1 MCRFQKYSNIDYYQI
16 YMSKFSKVGTNMTER
31 ANFAWLDTKTKL
43 SLYLM
48 PIEQYSL
55 IEKIQDIRS
64 SFNIYEAG
72 LKKVLSATVD
82 CMLLQ
87 SNSCCAPKILRA

>member
-1 MCRFQKYSNIDYYQI
+1 MII
-16 YMSKFSKVGTNMTER
+16 KFTIVGANMIER
-31 ANFAWLDTKTKL
+31 SNFAWLDSKTKL

-64 SFNIYEAG
+64 SVNIYEAG

-82 CMLLQ
+82 CML
-87 SNSCCAPKILRA
+87 